1 MAGAGLSAEFFRR
14 RADGFCAARFR
25 LFFDFGAGAFRDLR
39 DPAFAAAPILRII
52 SVLL

>member
-1 MAGAGLSAEFFRR
+1 MASAGLSAEIFRR
-14 RADGFCAARFR
+14 RAGAFCAGRFR
-25 LFFDFGAGAFRDLR
+25 LFFDFGAGAVRGLR